1 VRTISWLLACLLGAS
16 QSAPRLR
23 VDLVFDPAFSQRLV
37 AAATAETSDIWRP
50 YGVDV
55 RAPKNADSRRADAV
69 PLVVTIAQS
78 PEDGLPVH
86 TLASIQFVAGTP
98 TSTIEVYPN
107 AVDELIARSALNRGE
122 IAWAAAVH
130 EHFLGRAIGR
140 ALAHELGHYLLRS
153 QRHSSGLMRERQAI
167 DDLTSEERRCCVL
180 SREDE
185 ARLGALLWP
194 PAPVASPEGGS
205 R

>member
-1 VRTISWLLACLLGAS
+1 VRTLSLLLVSLLGAS
-16 QSAPRLR
+16 PQAPRLR
-23 VDLVFDPAFSQRLV
+23 IDLVFDGTFSQRLI
-37 AAATAETSDIWRP
+37 AAAMAETADIWRP

-55 RAPKNADSRRADAV
+55 RAVKNPDARRADAAT
-69 PLVVTIAQS
+69 LVVTTVNA
-78 PEDGLPVH
+78 PENGLPVH
-86 TLASIQFVAGTP
+86 TLASIEFVGGSP

-107 AVDELIARSALNRGE
+107 AVEELIARSALNRGE

-153 QRHSSGLMRERQAI
+153 QRHTSGLMRERQAI
-167 DDLTSEERRCCVL
+167 DDLTSEERRCCAL

-185 ARLGALLWP
+185 ARLGALLM
-194 PAPVASPEGGS
+194 PAAAAASPDGAS